1 MPRGTR
7 AWEFWIDRGG
17 TFTDVIGR
25 KPDGE
30 LVTLKLLSENP
41 EQYPDAASAGIE
53 GLMARYGEAPVISV
67 RMGTTV
73 GTNALLERKGE
84 PTVLAITA
92 GHKHALRI
100 GYQNRPKIFA
110 LEIVL
115 PEQLYTSVI
124 EIAERITAAGEI
136 LCPLDEPKARA
147 DLQRAFDEGY
157 RALAIVLMHSYRYP
171 AHEKRLAEIA
181 HEIGF
186 TQVSASHEV
195 SGLIKFIGRGDT
207 AVADAYL
214 SPVLR
219 RHIEKTRGRLKSG
232 TRLSFMQ
239 SAGGLADADAFRGKD
254 AILSGPAGGVV
265 GMAATARLAGFDRV
279 IGFDMGGTSTDVSH
293 FAGRYERTYE
303 TSIAGV
309 RLRMPMLDIRTVA
322 AGGGSICRFDGMRL
336 RVGPESA
343 GAVPGPA
350 CYRRGGPLTVTDCN
364 VMLGRLKPEF
374 FPRVFGPGGDE
385 PIDRGIVIERFKV
398 LASEIAQATGK
409 PATPDEIAE
418 GCLLVA
424 VENMARAIKQVSI
437 ERGHDVSGY
446 TLNAFG
452 GAAGQHACMV
462 ADRLGISRVMIHPLA
477 GLLSAYGIGLA
488 EMRLIRERTVNIPL
502 DASQARLHET
512 AASLEKNARAALAVQ
527 GVPASRIETIATAE
541 LRYAGV
547 DATLPVPLAAP
558 DEMRAAFEALHKSR
572 FGFISDDKPIIIDTI
587 SIEAISIPATVNTK
601 SHLPPGGEVDLA
613 EAGSAAKADRVGG
626 DLSTHASAPIARVR
640 ARMAGHEHDTPLYDR
655 NALTQNTAILGP
667 AIITEANATTILE
680 PGWRASIDP
689 HRNLI
694 LERIEPL
701 PARHAVGTDAD
712 PVMLEVFNNL
722 FMAIAEEMGL
732 ALQNTASSVNIKER
746 LDFSCALFDPTG
758 ALIANAP
765 HIPVHLGSMGDS
777 VRTIISARAKAA
789 DGRGLKQGDVYVLNA
804 PYHGGSHLPDVTV
817 IMPAFDAD
825 GALVAFV
832 ASRGHHADIGGITP
846 GSMPPFSRTIEDE
859 GVLLDNVLLVDEGRF
874 REKETLELLA
884 SGPHPARNPRQNI
897 ADLKAQVA
905 ACVKGATELR
915 ALIATYSRET
925 VHAYMRHVQDNA
937 AECVRRVIDRLHAGA
952 FACEMDNGAVIKVG
966 ITVDRGTRTARVD
979 FTGTSAQLDN
989 NFNAPL
995 SVCRAA
1001 VLYVF
1006 RTLVEDDIPLNEGCL
1021 RPVTLIVP
1029 EGSMLNP
1036 RYPAAVVAG
1045 NVETSQAITDAL
1057 YGALGVEAAA
1067 QGSMNNFTF
1076 GDGGV
1081 QYYETVCGG
1090 AGAGD
1095 GFDGASAVHT
1105 HMTNTRLADPEILES
1120 RFPVLLE
1127 EFSIREGSGGRGM
1140 FDGGDGAVRK
1150 IRFLKPMSA
1159 AILSNRRRVAPFG
1172 LNGGGD
1178 ALRGRNCI
1186 LRADGAVEVLTA
1198 TAVAEMRAGDVFVMK
1213 TPGGGAFGAP
1223 EPD

>member
-1 MPRGTR
+1 MPEATGS
-7 AWEFWIDRGG
+7 WEFWIDRGG

-25 KPDGE
+25 TPAGK

-41 EQYPDAASAGIE
+41 EHYADAASAG
-53 GLMARYGEAPVISV
+53 MAALIARHGEAPVSAV

-92 GHKHALRI
+92 GHKDALRI
-100 GYQNRPKIFA
+100 GTQNRPNLFA

-115 PEQLYTSVI
+115 PELLYGHAI
-124 EIAERITAAGEI
+124 EIAERMTADGEI
-136 LCPLDEPKARA
+136 IRPLDEAAAHTALR
-147 DLQRAFDEGY
+147 DAFDEGY
-157 RALAIVLMHSYRYP
+157 RAVAIALMHSYRYP
-171 AHEKRLAEIA
+171 AHEKRLSEIA
-181 HEIGF
+181 REIGF
-186 TQVSASHEV
+186 TQISASHEV
-195 SGLIKFIGRGDT
+195 SGLIKLIGRGDT

-219 RHIEKTRGRLKSG
+219 RYVDRTRARLKSG
-232 TRLSFMQ
+232 TRLFFMQ
-239 SAGGLADADAFRGKD
+239 SSGGLAEADAFRGKD

-265 GMAATARLAGFDRV
+265 GMVAAARAAGFDRV

-293 FAGRYERTYE
+293 FAGRYERTHE
-303 TSIAGV
+303 TTIAGV

-336 RVGPESA
+336 RVGPDSA

-364 VMLGRLKPEF
+364 LMLGRLQPAF
-374 FPRVFGPGGDE
+374 FPHVFGPSGNE
-385 PIDRGIVIERFKV
+385 PVDREIVVERFKV
-398 LASEIAQATGK
+398 LAAEIAGATGK
-409 PATPDEIAE
+409 EAAPEEIAE
-418 GCLLVA
+418 GCLVIA

-437 ERGHDVSGY
+437 ERGHDVTGY
-446 TLNAFG
+446 VLNAFG
-452 GAAGQHACMV
+452 GAAGQHACLV
-462 ADRLGISRVMIHPLA
+462 ADRLGIKRVMIHPLA

-488 EMRLIRERTVNIPL
+488 QMRLMRQQTINVALVGAE
-502 DASQARLHET
+502 ARMRET
-512 AASLEKNARAALAVQ
+512 ADRLADAARRALEAQ
-527 GVPASRIETIATAE
+527 GVPSDHIETSPTTE
-541 LRYAGV
+541 LRYEGV
-547 DATLPVPLAAP
+547 DATLTVALAAP
-558 DEMRAAFEALHKSR
+558 DQMRAAFETLHRAR
-572 FGFISDDKPIIIDTI
+572 FGFINEDKPIIADTV
-587 SIEAISIPATVNTK
+587 SVEAVGVAPNVSSPA
-601 SHLPPGGEVDLA
+601 GG
-613 EAGSAAKADRVGG
+613 GG
-626 DLSTHASAPIARVR
+626 VERSETGGGTAPIAHVR
-640 ARMAGHEHDTPLYDR
+640 ARMAGEERDTPLYDR
-655 NALTQNTAILGP
+655 EALVPGATLSGP
-667 AIITEANATTILE
+667 AIIQETNATTIVE
-680 PGWRASIDP
+680 PGWRATVDAY
-689 HRNLI
+689 RNLI
-694 LERIEPL
+694 LERVEPL
-701 PARHAVGTDAD
+701 PSRQAMGTDVD

-746 LDFSCALFDPTG
+746 LDFSCALFDTTG

-777 VRTIISARAKAA
+777 VRTIIEARSDAR
-789 DGRGLKQGDVYVLNA
+789 DGRGIRPGDVYVLNA

-825 GALVAFV
+825 GGLVAFV

-846 GSMPPFSRTIEDE
+846 GSMPPFSRVVEEE
-859 GVLLDNVLLVDEGRF
+859 GVLIDNFLLVDEGRF
-874 REKETLELLA
+874 REAETNALLA
-884 SGPHPARNPRQNI
+884 SGAYPARNPRQNI

-905 ACVKGATELR
+905 ACVKGTTELR
-915 ALIATYSRET
+915 GLIATYGRKT

-937 AECVRRVIDRLHAGA
+937 AECVRRVIDRLDGGA
-952 FACEMDNGAVIKVG
+952 FACEMDNGAVVKVA
-966 ITVDRGTRTARVD
+966 ITVDRDARTARVD
-979 FTGTSAQLDN
+979 FTGTSAQVPS

-1006 RTLVEDDIPLNEGCL
+1006 RTLIEDEIPLNDGCM
-1021 RPVTLIVP
+1021 RPITLIVP

-1067 QGSMNNFTF
+1067 QGTMNNFTF
-1076 GDGGV
+1076 GDGTV

-1127 EFSIREGSGGRGM
+1127 EFSVREGSGGRGM
-1140 FDGGDGAVRK
+1140 FDGGNGTVRK
-1150 IRFLKPMSA
+1150 IRFLKAMSA

-1172 LNGGGD
+1172 LNGGGN
-1178 ALRGRNCI
+1178 ALPGRNAI
-1186 LRADGAVEVLTA
+1186 VRTNGSVETLGATG
-1198 TAVAEMRAGDVFVMK
+1198 VAEMQTGDLFVIE

-1223 EPD
+1223 ETD

>member
-1 MPRGTR
+1 MPAGTGS
-7 AWEFWIDRGG
+7 WEFWIDRGG
-17 TFTDVIGR
+17 TFTDIIGL
-25 KPDGE
+25 KPGGG

-41 EQYPDAASAGIE
+41 EQYADAASAGMAA
-53 GLMARYGEAPVISV
+53 LMAQHGEAPVSAV

-92 GHKHALRI
+92 GHKDALRI
-100 GYQNRPKIFA
+100 GTQNRPNLFA

-115 PEQLYTSVI
+115 PELLYSRVV
-124 EIAERITAAGEI
+124 EIGERINADGEI
-136 LCPLDEPKARA
+136 VRPLDEAAARA
-147 DLQRAFDEGY
+147 ALKSAYDDGY
-157 RALAIVLMHSYRYP
+157 RAVAIALMHSYKYP

-181 HEIGF
+181 REVGF
-186 TQVSASHEV
+186 TQVSVSHEV
-195 SGLIKFIGRGDT
+195 SGLIKLIGRGDT
-207 AVADAYL
+207 AVVDAYL

-219 RHIEKTRGRLKSG
+219 RYIDRTRARLKSG
-232 TRLSFMQ
+232 TRLFFMQ
-239 SAGGLADADAFRGKD
+239 SSGGLAEADAFRGKD

-265 GMAATARLAGFDRV
+265 GMVAAARSAGFERV

-293 FAGRYERTYE
+293 FAGRYERTHE
-303 TSIAGV
+303 TTIAGV

-364 VMLGRLKPEF
+364 LMLGRLQAEF
-374 FPRVFGPGGDE
+374 FPHVFGPGGDE
-385 PIDRGIVIERFKV
+385 PIDREIVVGRFTA
-398 LASEIAQATGK
+398 LASEIAEVTGK
-409 PATPDEIAE
+409 PAAPKEIAE
-418 GCLLVA
+418 GCLLIA

-437 ERGHDVSGY
+437 ERGHDVTGY
-446 TLNAFG
+446 VLNAFG
-452 GAAGQHACMV
+452 GAAGQHACLV
-462 ADRLGISRVMIHPLA
+462 ADRLGIKRVMIHPLA
-477 GLLSAYGIGLA
+477 GVLSAYGIGLA
-488 EMRLIRERTVNIPL
+488 EMRLMRQQTINVVLDGADVRMRETIDTLAAV
-502 DASQARLHET
+502 ARR
-512 AASLEKNARAALAVQ
+512 ALEAQ
-527 GVPASRIETIATAE
+527 GVPADHIETAATAE
-541 LRYAGV
+541 LRYEGV
-547 DATLPVPLAAP
+547 DATLTVTLAAP
-558 DEMRAAFEALHKSR
+558 EAMRSAFDALHHAR
-572 FGFISDDKPIIIDTI
+572 FGFINEDKRVIVDTV
-587 SIEAISIPATVNTK
+587 SVEAIGYSNA
-601 SHLPPGGEVDLA
+601 SGSPP
-613 EAGSAAKADRVGG
+613 SAAFGG
-626 DLSTHASAPIARVR
+626 TSPARGGGKSKPDPIARVH
-640 ARMAGHEHDTPLYDR
+640 AQMAGEERDTPLYDR
-655 NALTQNTAILGP
+655 DALGSDASVSGP
-667 AIITEANATTILE
+667 AIIQETNATSIVE
-680 PGWRASIDP
+680 PGWRASVDTQ
-689 HRNLI
+689 RNLI
-694 LERIEPL
+694 LERVEPL
-701 PARHAVGTDAD
+701 PARQAIGTHVD

-746 LDFSCALFDPTG
+746 LDFSCALFDVSG

-777 VRTIISARAKAA
+777 VRTIIEARGNNA
-789 DGRGLKQGDVYVLNA
+789 DGRGIRQGDVYVLNA

-825 GALVAFV
+825 GELAAFV

-846 GSMPPFSRTIEDE
+846 GSMPPFSRVVEEE
-859 GVLLDNVLLVDEGRF
+859 GVLIDNFLLVDEGRF
-874 REKETLELLA
+874 REGETNALLA
-884 SGPHPARNPRQNI
+884 SGKYPARSPKQNI

-905 ACVKGATELR
+905 ACVKGTTELR
-915 ALIATYSRET
+915 ALIASYGRAT

-937 AECVRRVIDRLHAGA
+937 AECVRRVIDRLNDGA
-952 FACEMDNGAVIKVG
+952 FACGMDNGAVIRVA
-966 ITVDRGTRTARVD
+966 ISVDRNARTARID
-979 FTGTSAQLDN
+979 FTGTSAQVPS

-1006 RTLVEDDIPLNEGCL
+1006 RTLIEDDIPLNDGCM
-1021 RPVTLIVP
+1021 RPITMIVP

-1036 RYPAAVVAG
+1036 HYPAAVVAG

-1067 QGSMNNFTF
+1067 QGTMNNFTF
-1076 GDGGV
+1076 GDGAV

-1090 AGAGD
+1090 SGAGN
-1095 GFDGASAVHT
+1095 GFNGASAVHT

-1127 EFSIREGSGGRGM
+1127 EFSIRDGSGGRGM
-1140 FDGGDGAVRK
+1140 FDGGNGTMRK
-1150 IRFLKPMSA
+1150 IRFLRPMSA
-1159 AILSNRRRVAPFG
+1159 AILSNRRRIAPFG
-1172 LNGGGD
+1172 LNGGGN
-1178 ALRGRNCI
+1178 ALPGRNSI
-1186 LRADGAVEVLTA
+1186 VRIDGTVEELKA
-1198 TAVAEMRAGDVFVMK
+1198 TGVAEMQCGDVFVIE

>member
-1 MPRGTR
+1 MPAG
-7 AWEFWIDRGG
+7 AGSWEFWIDRGG

-25 KPDGE
+25 SPAGE
-30 LVTLKLLSENP
+30 HVTQKLLSENP
-41 EQYPDAASAGIE
+41 EHYADAASAGMDMLIKRH
-53 GLMARYGEAPVISV
+53 GDAPVSAV

-92 GHKHALRI
+92 GHKDALRI
-100 GYQNRPKIFA
+100 GTQNRPNLFA

-115 PEQLYTSVI
+115 PELLYSSVI
-124 EIAERITAAGEI
+124 EIGERMSAEGEI
-136 LCPLDEPKARA
+136 IRPLDEAAARA
-147 DLQRAFDEGY
+147 ALKDAFDEGY
-157 RALAIVLMHSYRYP
+157 RAVAIALMHSYRYP

-181 HEIGF
+181 CEVGF

-195 SGLIKFIGRGDT
+195 SGLIKLIGRGDT
-207 AVADAYL
+207 AVVDAYL

-219 RHIEKTRGRLKSG
+219 RYVDRTRARLRSG
-232 TRLSFMQ
+232 TRLYFMQ
-239 SAGGLADADAFRGKD
+239 SSGGLAEADAFRGKD

-265 GMAATARLAGFDRV
+265 GMVAAARAAGFERV

-293 FAGRYERTYE
+293 FAGRYERTHE
-303 TSIAGV
+303 TTIAGV

-364 VMLGRLKPEF
+364 LMLGRLQPEF
-374 FPRVFGPGGDE
+374 FPHVFGPGGDE
-385 PIDRGIVIERFKV
+385 PVDREIVADRFKA
-398 LASEIAQATGK
+398 LADEIAETTGK
-409 PATPDEIAE
+409 PVAPDEIAE
-418 GCLLVA
+418 GCLVIA

-437 ERGHDVSGY
+437 ERGHDVTGY
-446 TLNAFG
+446 VLNAFG
-452 GAAGQHACMV
+452 GAAGQHACLV
-462 ADRLGISRVMIHPLA
+462 ADRLGIKRVMIHPLA

-488 EMRLIRERTVNIPL
+488 EMRLMRQQTINVPL
-502 DASQARLHET
+502 D
-512 AASLEKNARAALAVQ
+512 
-527 GVPASRIETIATAE
+527 GAE
-541 LRYAGV
+541 LRLRQTMDTLATDARRALEAQGVAKDDIETLSTVELRYEGV
-547 DATLPVPLAAP
+547 DSTLTVALDTPTA
-558 DEMRAAFEALHKSR
+558 MRAAFETLHRAR
-572 FGFISDDKPIIIDTI
+572 FGFINEDKRIIADTI
-587 SIEAISIPATVNTK
+587 SVEAIGVAPNLS
-601 SHLPPGGEVDLA
+601 S
-613 EAGSAAKADRVGG
+613 GG
-626 DLSTHASAPIARVR
+626 DGKRSEPEGSGTPIARVR
-640 ARMAGHEHDTPLYDR
+640 ARMAGKEHVTPLYDR
-655 NALTQNTAILGP
+655 DALARGAAVSGP
-667 AIITEANATTILE
+667 AIVQEANATTIVE
-680 PGWRASIDP
+680 PGWRATVDAQ
-689 HRNLI
+689 RNLI
-694 LERIEPL
+694 LERAEPL
-701 PARHAVGTDAD
+701 PVRQAVGTDVD

-746 LDFSCALFDPTG
+746 LDFSCALFDTTG

-777 VRTIISARAKAA
+777 VRTIIEVRGDAR
-789 DGRGLKQGDVYVLNA
+789 DGRGIREGDVYVLNA

-825 GALVAFV
+825 GELVAFV

-846 GSMPPFSRTIEDE
+846 GSMPPFSRVVEEE
-859 GVLLDNVLLVDEGRF
+859 GVLIDNFLLVDEGRF
-874 REKETLELLA
+874 RETETNALLA
-884 SGPHPARNPRQNI
+884 SNRYPARNPRQNI

-905 ACVKGATELR
+905 ACVKGTTELR
-915 ALIATYSRET
+915 ALIGSYGRKT

-937 AECVRRVIDRLHAGA
+937 AECVRRVIDRLNDGG
-952 FACEMDNGAVIKVG
+952 FACEMDNGAVVKVA
-966 ITVDRGTRTARVD
+966 ITVDRDARTAGVD
-979 FTGTSAQLDN
+979 FTGTSAQVPS

-1006 RTLVEDDIPLNEGCL
+1006 RTLIEDEIPLNDGCM
-1021 RPVTLIVP
+1021 RPITLIVP

-1067 QGSMNNFTF
+1067 QGTMNNFTF
-1076 GDGGV
+1076 GDGAV

-1127 EFSIREGSGGRGM
+1127 EFSIREGSGGRGL
-1140 FDGGDGAVRK
+1140 FDGGNGAVRK
-1150 IRFLKPMSA
+1150 IRFRKPMSA

-1172 LNGGGD
+1172 LNGGGN
-1178 ALRGRNCI
+1178 ALPGHNAI
-1186 LRADGAVEVLTA
+1186 LRTDGTVETLGA
-1198 TAVAEMRAGDVFVMK
+1198 TGVAKMQAGDVFVIE

>member
-1 MPRGTR
+1 MPPGTGS
-7 AWEFWIDRGG
+7 WEFWIDRGG
-17 TFTDVIGR
+17 TFTDIIGR
-25 KPDGE
+25 TPGSD

-41 EQYPDAASAGIE
+41 EHYADAASAGMEALIK
-53 GLMARYGEAPVISV
+53 RHGEAPVSAV

-84 PTVLAITA
+84 ATVLAITA
-92 GHKHALRI
+92 SHKDALRI
-100 GYQNRPKIFA
+100 GTQNRPKLFA

-115 PEQLYTSVI
+115 PELLYSRAI
-124 EIAERITAAGEI
+124 EISERMTAEGEI
-136 LCPLDEPKARA
+136 LQPLDEDKARA
-147 DLQRAFDEGY
+147 ALQDAFDEGY
-157 RALAIVLMHSYRYP
+157 RALAIALLHSYRYP

-181 HEIGF
+181 REIGF
-186 TQVSASHEV
+186 TQISASHEV
-195 SGLIKFIGRGDT
+195 SGLIKLIGRGDT

-219 RHIEKTRGRLKSG
+219 RHIDRTRARLKSA
-232 TRLSFMQ
+232 TRLFFMQ
-239 SAGGLADADAFRGKD
+239 SSGGLAEADAFRGKD

-265 GMAATARLAGFDRV
+265 GMVAAARAAGFDRV

-293 FAGRYERTYE
+293 YAGRYERTHE
-303 TSIAGV
+303 TTIAGV

-322 AGGGSICRFDGMRL
+322 AGGGSICRFDGLRL

-364 VMLGRLKPEF
+364 LMLGRLQPEF
-374 FPRVFGPGGDE
+374 FPHVFGPGGDE
-385 PIDRGIVIERFKV
+385 PIDREIVVERFKA
-398 LASEIAQATGK
+398 LAAEIADATGK
-409 PATPDEIAE
+409 PAAAEEIAD
-418 GCLLVA
+418 GCLVIA

-437 ERGHDVSGY
+437 ERGHDVTGY
-446 TLNAFG
+446 VLNAFG

-462 ADRLGISRVMIHPLA
+462 AERLGIKRVMIHPLA
-477 GLLSAYGIGLA
+477 GLLSAYGIGFA
-488 EMRLIRERTVNIPL
+488 EMRLIRQQTVNVAL
-502 DASQARLHET
+502 DAAEARLRQT
-512 AASLEKNARAALAVQ
+512 ADALAFDARRALEAQ
-527 GVPASRIETIATAE
+527 GVPADQIETAATAE
-541 LRYAGV
+541 LRYDGV
-547 DATLPVPLAAP
+547 DSTLTVALAAP
-558 DEMRAAFEALHKSR
+558 DEMRAAFESLHRAR
-572 FGFISDDKPIIIDTI
+572 FGFISEDKHIIIDTV
-587 SIEAISIPATVNTK
+587 SVEAISGTASAELRSTSPSWGGRTAEARQRGSGSGGGIPA
-601 SHLPPGGEVDLA
+601 A
-613 EAGSAAKADRVGG
+613 
-626 DLSTHASAPIARVR
+626 APIARVR
-640 ARMAGHEHDTPLYDR
+640 VRMGGEVCDTPLYDR
-655 NALTQNTAILGP
+655 DKLAPSTSIPGP
-667 AIITEANATTILE
+667 AIIQETNATTIVE
-680 PGWRASIDP
+680 PGWRASVDGQ
-689 HRNLI
+689 RNLI
-694 LERIEPL
+694 LDRTEPL
-701 PARHAVGTDAD
+701 PARQAIGTDVD

-746 LDFSCALFDPTG
+746 LDFSCALFDTTG
-758 ALIANAP
+758 SLIANAP

-777 VRTIISARAKAA
+777 VRTIISARGDNA
-789 DGRGLKQGDVYVLNA
+789 DGRGIRQGDVYVLNA

-846 GSMPPFSRTIEDE
+846 GSMPPFSRVVEEE
-859 GVLLDNVLLVDEGRF
+859 GVLIDNFLLVDEGRF
-874 REKETLELLA
+874 RERETHDLLT
-884 SGPHPARNPRQNI
+884 SCPYPARNPRQNI

-905 ACVKGATELR
+905 ACVKGTAELR
-915 ALIATYSRET
+915 TLIAAYGRNI

-937 AECVRRVIDRLHAGA
+937 AECVRRVIDRLGDGT
-952 FACEMDNGAVIKVG
+952 FACEMDNGAIVNVS
-966 ITVDRGTRTARVD
+966 ITVDRKARAARVD
-979 FTGTSAQLDN
+979 FTGTTAQVAN

-1006 RTLVEDDIPLNEGCL
+1006 RTLIEDEIPLNDGCM
-1021 RPVTLIVP
+1021 RPIALIVP

-1067 QGSMNNFTF
+1067 QGTMNNFTF
-1076 GDGGV
+1076 GDGHV

-1095 GFDGASAVHT
+1095 GFTGASAVHT
-1105 HMTNTRLADPEILES
+1105 HMTNTRLADPEILET

-1127 EFSIREGSGGRGM
+1127 EFSIREGSGGRGL
-1140 FDGGDGAVRK
+1140 FDGGNGAIRK
-1150 IRFLKPMSA
+1150 IKFRKAMSA
-1159 AILSNRRRVAPFG
+1159 AILSNRRRVSPFG

-1178 ALRGRNCI
+1178 ALPGRNYI
-1186 LRADGAVEVLTA
+1186 LRTDGSIETLSA
-1198 TAVAEMRAGDVFVMK
+1198 TAVAEMHAGDVFVIE

>member
-1 MPRGTR
+1 VKERLISLRGT
-7 AWEFWIDRGG
+7 WEFWIDRGG

-25 KPDGE
+25 TPAGE

-41 EQYPDAASAGIE
+41 EHYADAASAGMAALIE
-53 GLMARYGEAPVISV
+53 RHGEAPVSAV

-92 GHKHALRI
+92 GHKDALRI
-100 GYQNRPKIFA
+100 GTQNRPNLFA

-115 PEQLYTSVI
+115 PELLYSHVI
-124 EIAERITAAGEI
+124 EIAERMTADGEI
-136 LCPLDEPKARA
+136 IRPLDEPAARA
-147 DLQRAFDEGY
+147 ALQDAFDEGY
-157 RALAIVLMHSYRYP
+157 RAVAIALMHSYRYP

-181 HEIGF
+181 REIGF
-186 TQVSASHEV
+186 TQISTSHEV
-195 SGLIKFIGRGDT
+195 SGLIKLIGRGDT
-207 AVADAYL
+207 AVVDAYL

-219 RHIEKTRGRLKSG
+219 RYVDRTRARLRSG
-232 TRLSFMQ
+232 TRLFFMQ
-239 SAGGLADADAFRGKD
+239 SSGGLAEADAFRGKD

-265 GMAATARLAGFDRV
+265 GMVAAARAAGFDRV

-293 FAGRYERTYE
+293 FAGRYERTHE
-303 TSIAGV
+303 TTIAGV

-336 RVGPESA
+336 RVGPDSA

-364 VMLGRLKPEF
+364 LMLGRLQPEF
-374 FPRVFGPGGDE
+374 FPHVFGPSGDE
-385 PIDRGIVIERFKV
+385 PVDREIVVERFKA
-398 LASEIAQATGK
+398 LAAEIVEATGK
-409 PATPDEIAE
+409 QAVPEEIAE
-418 GCLLVA
+418 GCLVIA

-437 ERGHDVSGY
+437 ERGHDVTGY
-446 TLNAFG
+446 VLNAFG
-452 GAAGQHACMV
+452 GAAGQHACLV
-462 ADRLGISRVMIHPLA
+462 ADRLGIKRVMIHPLA

-488 EMRLIRERTVNIPL
+488 EMRLMRQQTINVVL
-502 DASQARLHET
+502 DGADARLRET
-512 AASLEKNARAALAVQ
+512 ADRLADGARHALEAQ
-527 GVPASRIETIATAE
+527 GVPLDEIETAATAE
-541 LRYAGV
+541 LRYDGV
-547 DATLPVPLAAP
+547 DATLTVNLAPPAA
-558 DEMRAAFEALHKSR
+558 MRTAFETLHRAR
-572 FGFISDDKPIIIDTI
+572 FGFINEDKPIIADTV
-587 SIEAISIPATVNTK
+587 SVEAIGVAANPSSPVY
-601 SHLPPGGEVDLA
+601 GGGVERS
-613 EAGSAAKADRVGG
+613 ETEGG
-626 DLSTHASAPIARVR
+626 TAPIAHVR
-640 ARMAGHEHDTPLYDR
+640 ARMAGNEHNTPLYDR
-655 NALTQNTAILGP
+655 DALAPGATLSGP
-667 AIITEANATTILE
+667 AIVQETNATTIVE
-680 PGWRASIDP
+680 PGWCTSVDA

-694 LERIEPL
+694 LERVEPL
-701 PARHAVGTDAD
+701 PSRQAVGTEID

-732 ALQNTASSVNIKER
+732 ALQNTAYSVNIKER
-746 LDFSCALFDPTG
+746 LDFSCALFDTSS

-777 VRTIISARAKAA
+777 VRTIIDTRG
-789 DGRGLKQGDVYVLNA
+789 DGRDGHGIRQGDVYVLNA

-825 GALVAFV
+825 GELVAFV

-846 GSMPPFSRTIEDE
+846 GSMPPFSRVVEEE
-859 GVLLDNVLLVDEGRF
+859 GVLIDNFLLVDEGRF
-874 REKETLELLA
+874 RETETNALLA
-884 SGPHPARNPRQNI
+884 SGRYPARNPKQNI

-905 ACVKGATELR
+905 ACVKGSTELR
-915 ALIATYSRET
+915 ALIAAYGRKT

-937 AECVRRVIDRLHAGA
+937 AECVRRVIDRLNDGA
-952 FACEMDNGAVIKVG
+952 FACEMDNGAVVKVA
-966 ITVDRGTRTARVD
+966 ITVNRDSRTARVD
-979 FTGTSAQLDN
+979 FTGTSAQVPS

-1006 RTLVEDDIPLNEGCL
+1006 RTLIEDEIPLNDGCM
-1021 RPVTLIVP
+1021 RPITLIVP

-1067 QGSMNNFTF
+1067 QGTMNNFTF
-1076 GDGGV
+1076 GDGQV
-1081 QYYETVCGG
+1081 QYYETICGG

-1095 GFDGASAVHT
+1095 GFNGASAVHT

-1127 EFSIREGSGGRGM
+1127 EFSIREGSGGRGL
-1140 FDGGDGAVRK
+1140 FDGGNGAVRK
-1150 IRFLKPMSA
+1150 IRFLRPMSS

-1172 LNGGGD
+1172 LNGGGN
-1178 ALRGRNCI
+1178 ALPGHNSI
-1186 LRADGAVEVLTA
+1186 LRTDGTVETLTA
-1198 TAVAEMRAGDVFVMK
+1198 TGVAEMRAGDVFVIE

>member
-1 MPRGTR
+1 MPPGTGS
-7 AWEFWIDRGG
+7 WEFWVDRGG
-17 TFTDVIGR
+17 TFTDIIGR
-25 KPDGE
+25 APAGE

-41 EQYPDAASAGIE
+41 EHYADAASAGMDA
-53 GLMARYGEAPVISV
+53 LMARHGEAPVSAV

-92 GHKHALRI
+92 GHKDALRI
-100 GYQNRPKIFA
+100 GTQNRPKLFA

-115 PEQLYTSVI
+115 PELLYSRVI
-124 EIAERITAAGEI
+124 EIGERMTAEGEI
-136 LCPLDEPKARA
+136 IRPLDEDKARA
-147 DLQRAFDEGY
+147 ALTDAFDEGY
-157 RALAIVLMHSYRYP
+157 RAVAIALMHSYRYP

-181 HEIGF
+181 REIGF
-186 TQVSASHEV
+186 TQISASHEV
-195 SGLIKFIGRGDT
+195 SGLIKLIGRGDT

-219 RHIEKTRGRLKSG
+219 RHIDRTRARLRSG
-232 TRLSFMQ
+232 TRLFFMQ
-239 SAGGLADADAFRGKD
+239 SAGGLAEADAFRGKD

-265 GMAATARLAGFDRV
+265 GMVAAARAAGFDRV

-293 FAGRYERTYE
+293 FAGRYERTHE
-303 TSIAGV
+303 TTIAGV

-364 VMLGRLKPEF
+364 LMLGRLQPEF
-374 FPRVFGPGGDE
+374 FPRVFGPSGDE
-385 PIDRGIVIERFKV
+385 PIDREIVVDRFKT
-398 LASEIAQATGK
+398 LAAEISGATNK
-409 PATPDEIAE
+409 PTTQEEIAE
-418 GCLLVA
+418 GCLVIA
-424 VENMARAIKQVSI
+424 VENMARAIRQVSI
-437 ERGHDVSGY
+437 ERGHDVTGY
-446 TLNAFG
+446 VLNAFG

-462 ADRLGISRVMIHPLA
+462 ADRLGIKRVMIHPFA
-477 GLLSAYGIGLA
+477 GLLSAYGIGLS
-488 EMRLIRERTVNIPL
+488 EMRLIRQQTVNIAL
-502 DASQARLHET
+502 DGAEARLRQT
-512 AASLEKNARAALAVQ
+512 ADVLGADARRALEAQ
-527 GVPASRIETIATAE
+527 GVPADQIETAATAE
-541 LRYAGV
+541 LRYDGV
-547 DATLPVPLAAP
+547 DSTLTVALAAP
-558 DEMRAAFEALHKSR
+558 DAMHDAFEILHRAR
-572 FGFISDDKPIIIDTI
+572 FGFISDDKPIVADTI
-587 SIEAISIPATVNTK
+587 SVEAIGVTPKLSSPARGG
-601 SHLPPGGEVDLA
+601 GGERS
-613 EAGSAAKADRVGG
+613 EPEGG
-626 DLSTHASAPIARVR
+626 TVPITHVR
-640 ARMAGHEHDTPLYDR
+640 ARMAGGERDTPFYDR
-655 NALTQNTAILGP
+655 DALAPGASISGP
-667 AIITEANATTILE
+667 AIIQETNATTVVE
-680 PGWRASIDP
+680 PGWRASVDA

-694 LERIEPL
+694 LDRVEPL
-701 PARHAVGTDAD
+701 PARQATGTEVD

-722 FMAIAEEMGL
+722 FMSIAEEMGL

-746 LDFSCALFDPTG
+746 LDFSCALFDVSG

-777 VRTIISARAKAA
+777 VRTIITARGNNA
-789 DGRGLKQGDVYVLNA
+789 DGRGIRPDDVYVLNA

-817 IMPAFDAD
+817 IMPAFDAE

-846 GSMPPFSRTIEDE
+846 GSMPPFSRVVEEE
-859 GVLLDNVLLVDEGRF
+859 GVLIDNFLLVDEGRF
-874 REKETLELLA
+874 RERETYDLLT
-884 SGPHPARNPRQNI
+884 SGPYPARNPRQNI

-905 ACVKGATELR
+905 ACVKGTTELR
-915 ALIATYSRET
+915 ALIAAYGRST

-937 AECVRRVIDRLHAGA
+937 AECVRRVIDHLSDGA
-952 FACEMDNGAVIKVG
+952 FACEMDNGAVINVA
-966 ITVDRGTRTARVD
+966 ITVNREARTARVD
-979 FTGTSAQLDN
+979 FTGTTAQVPN

-1006 RTLVEDDIPLNEGCL
+1006 RTLIEDEIPLNDGCM
-1021 RPVTLIVP
+1021 RPLTLIVP

-1067 QGSMNNFTF
+1067 QGTMNNFTF
-1076 GDGGV
+1076 GDGHV

-1095 GFDGASAVHT
+1095 GFNGASAVHT

-1127 EFSIREGSGGRGM
+1127 EFSIREGSGGRGL
-1140 FDGGDGAVRK
+1140 FDGGNGAVRK
-1150 IRFLKPMSA
+1150 IKFRKAMSA
-1159 AILSNRRRVAPFG
+1159 AILSNRRRVSPFG

-1178 ALRGRNCI
+1178 ALPGRNYI
-1186 LRADGAVEVLTA
+1186 LRTDGTIEELKA
-1198 TAVAEMRAGDVFVMK
+1198 TGVAEMQAGDVFVIE

>member
-1 MPRGTR
+1 MPPGTGS
-7 AWEFWIDRGG
+7 WEFWIDRGG

-25 KPDGE
+25 TPAGE

-41 EQYPDAASAGIE
+41 EQYADAASAGME
-53 GLMARYGEAPVISV
+53 ALMARHGEAPVGAV

-73 GTNALLERKGE
+73 ATNALLERKGE

-92 GHKHALRI
+92 GHKDALRI
-100 GYQNRPKIFA
+100 GYQNRPKLFA

-115 PEQLYTSVI
+115 PELLYSHVI
-124 EIAERITAAGEI
+124 EVAERIGAEGKVLRA
-136 LCPLDEPKARA
+136 LDEAAARTA
-147 DLQRAFDEGY
+147 LQQAFDEGY
-157 RALAIVLMHSYRYP
+157 RALAIALMHSYRHP

-181 HEIGF
+181 RSIGF
-186 TQVSASHEV
+186 TQVSASQEV
-195 SGLIKFIGRGDT
+195 SRLIKLIGRGDT

-214 SPVLR
+214 SPILR
-219 RHIEKTRGRLKSG
+219 RHIDRTRARLKRG
-232 TRLSFMQ
+232 TRLYFMQ
-239 SAGGLADADAFRGKD
+239 SSGGLAEADSFRGKD

-265 GMAATARLAGFDRV
+265 GMVATARAAGFDRV

-293 FAGRYERTYE
+293 FAGRYERTHE

-364 VMLGRLKPEF
+364 LMLGRLQPEF
-374 FPRVFGPGGDE
+374 FPRVFGPNGDE
-385 PIDRGIVIERFKV
+385 PIDRDIVVERFKV
-398 LASEIAQATGK
+398 LAAEITAATGK
-409 PATPDEIAE
+409 PASPEEIAE
-418 GCLLVA
+418 GCLLIA

-437 ERGHDVSGY
+437 ERGHDVTHY

-452 GAAGQHACMV
+452 GAAGQHACLV
-462 ADRLGISRVMIHPLA
+462 ADRLGIKRVMIHPLA

-488 EMRLIRERTVNIPL
+488 EMRLIREQTVNVPL
-502 DASQARLHET
+502 DGAVSRLRET
-512 AASLEKNARAALAVQ
+512 ADTLANDARRALAAQ
-527 GVPASRIETIATAE
+527 GVPPDRIETSTTTE
-541 LRYAGV
+541 LRYDGV
-547 DATLPVPLAAP
+547 DATLTVALAPPA
-558 DEMRAAFEALHKSR
+558 DMRTAFESLHRSR
-572 FGFISDDKPIIIDTI
+572 FGFIGADKRIIADTI
-587 SIEAISIPATVNTK
+587 SVEAIAAAPSVSLSSPVHGRGAAE
-601 SHLPPGGEVDLA
+601 GG
-613 EAGSAAKADRVGG
+613 GG
-626 DLSTHASAPIARVR
+626 GIAPITRVR
-640 ARMAGHEHDTPLYDR
+640 ARMAGEESDTPLYDR
-655 NALTQNTAILGP
+655 DVLGPGMVVAGP
-667 AIITEANATTILE
+667 AIIKETNATTIVE
-680 PGWRASIDP
+680 PGWRASVDA

-694 LERIEPL
+694 LERTEPL
-701 PARHAVGTDAD
+701 PARHAIGTEAD

-777 VRTIISARAKAA
+777 VRTIISARGNAA
-789 DGRGLKQGDVYVLNA
+789 DGRGIKQGDVYVLNA

-817 IMPAFDAD
+817 IMPTFDAQ
-825 GALVAFV
+825 GVLVAFV

-846 GSMPPFSRTIEDE
+846 GSMPPFSRVVEEE
-859 GVLLDNVLLVDEGRF
+859 GVLIDNFLLVDEGRF
-874 REKETLELLA
+874 REKETHALLT
-884 SGPHPARNPRQNI
+884 SGTYPARNPKQNI

-905 ACVKGATELR
+905 ACVKGTTEFR
-915 ALIATYSRET
+915 ALIAAYGRNT

-937 AECVRRVIDRLHAGA
+937 AECVRRVIDRLSDGT
-952 FACEMDNGAVIKVG
+952 FVCEMDNGARIWVA
-966 ITVDRGTRTARVD
+966 ITVDRDARIARVD
-979 FTGTSAQLDN
+979 FSSTSAQLDN

-1006 RTLVEDDIPLNEGCL
+1006 RTLVDDEIPLNDGCL

-1067 QGSMNNFTF
+1067 QGTMNNFTF
-1076 GDGGV
+1076 GDGEV

-1090 AGAGD
+1090 AGAGH
-1095 GFDGASAVHT
+1095 GFNGASAVHT
-1105 HMTNTRLADPEILES
+1105 HMTNTRLADPEILET

-1127 EFSIREGSGGRGM
+1127 EFSIRTGSGGRGT
-1140 FDGGDGAVRK
+1140 FEGGDGAIRK
-1150 IRFLKPMSA
+1150 VRFLKPMSA

-1172 LNGGGD
+1172 LNGGGN
-1178 ALRGRNCI
+1178 ALPGRNSI
-1186 LRADGAVEVLTA
+1186 LRTNGTTETLTA
-1198 TAVAEMRAGDVFVMK
+1198 TGIAEMRTGDVFVIE
-1213 TPGGGAFGAP
+1213 TPGGGAFGPP
-1223 EPD
+1223 ETD